1 MTDVAG
7 IRPRM
12 SVVIPHYNHV
22 DLLPEALDAI
32 ARQTMPPFEVVVVD
46 DGSTDESVA
55 RLESLATKF
64 PWLRICRHPGNR
76 GVNAACNTG
85 LDLVSGDFVLFSA
98 ADDRLSTTMIEHA
111 FAAAAAFPQI
121 GVLFSDHA
129 EMSADGAEHSYCSSG
144 SAAGPPVFLLRRV
157 RASDAE
163 PFLLFPRFKCLV
175 QCSAAPRTRRVPARG
190 EMARRPARGLCGCVR
205 TWRRLHAR
213 RPVVCPHI
221 ADVLWRGRVAQQRS
235 AGSLALLARA
245 DQTARVGAPP
255 RRVSLRPRS
264 GRIIACGRSAPWSKI
279 PAMSRFD
286 WQGGLFGCRS
296 GPSWHRFS
304 ALAFAA
310 GSVPSEHNI
319 VAGYCTRIEVLSFAH
334 GVAPATAGVPA
345 SSNSALELGA
355 SLGHYLAQGRLPVGA
370 GQVIA
375 PVGDFGS
382 KQA

>member
-55 RLESLATKF
+55 RLESLATKL

-98 ADDRLSTTMIEHA
+98 ADDRLSTTMVEHA

-129 EMSADGAEHSYCSSG
+129 EMSADGADTRVVPLDLPPARRCFSSDEFVRLMQ
-144 SAAGPPVFLLRRV
+144 SHFFYFHVSNVWFNVALL
-157 RASDAE
+157 S
-163 PFLLFPRFKCLV
+163 
-175 QCSAAPRTRRVPARG
+175 RTRRVPARG

-221 ADVLWRGRVAQQRS
+221 ANVLWRGRVAQQRS

-255 RRVSLRPRS
+255 RRSRRGRGLAGLSPAGGPRLGRRSRLYHASTGKAARLAVDLDQAGTGFRYWLSPLGPCRQNTISSPVMAHALR
-264 GRIIACGRSAPWSKI
+264 
-279 PAMSRFD
+279 
-286 WQGGLFGCRS
+286 L
-296 GPSWHRFS
+296 
-304 ALAFAA
+304 
-310 GSVPSEHNI
+310 
-319 VAGYCTRIEVLSFAH
+319 LSFAH

-345 SSNSALELGA
+345 VFEFRA
-355 SLGHYLAQGRLPVGA
+355 
-370 GQVIA
+370 
-375 PVGDFGS
+375 
-382 KQA
+382 